1 MALAQLPPRAAAAYA
16 ISGMTA
22 LLKEEVPHRKVR
34 GIVTGSSLRR
44 LVARTFVQQEQETIA
59 AACAPYQFA
68 LGTRA
73 GTDALALLLRFLTDL
88 DAERVILQLDGLGA
102 SGLLP
107 IAALQGG
114 PYSFDRELEELRAD
128 SGESSFAVGQA
139 LEVVIA
145 SADEDAGS
153 IELSECV

>member
-73 GTDALALLLRFLTDL
+73 GTDAL
-88 DAERVILQLDGLGA
+88 EPILESTGA
-102 SGLLP
+102 SKKKM
-107 IAALQGG
+107 
-114 PYSFDRELEELRAD
+114 AD
-128 SGESSFAVGQA
+128 DCGFEWDDETQTQA
-139 LEVVIA
+139 LARYRKIA
-145 SADEDAGS
+145 DGITRKRA
-153 IELSECV
+153 IEARQKKFKTNHAR